1 MSEPSPI
8 QKSLETFFANLGAP
22 PIQVVASLSDKW
34 EDIMGPALSK
44 VTEPVSVKNGVLE
57 ISCTDP
63 AFIAQIKWME
73 TQIIE
78 AYEAQFAPN
87 KLSAVK
93 ARLSAK

>member
-22 PIQVVASLSDKW
+22 PIQVVTSLEDRW

-44 VTEPVSVKNGVLE
+44 VTKPISVQDGVLE

-63 AFIAQIKWME
+63 AFVAQIKWME

-78 AYEAQFAPN
+78 AYESQFAPN
-87 KLSAVK
+87 KLTAIR
-93 ARLSAK
+93 ARLAS